1 MPSTYITLS
10 GLEKLRSELEYL
22 RNVKRPEIASYLHDS
37 NGGDDFD
44 GDTSPELDLARQQ
57 QAFIE
62 GRILELEIL
71 LSDPN
76 IIDNHIHSETVD
88 IGSRVT
94 ISEGNEDPV
103 SYTIVGPVE
112 AAPVHGLI
120 SFASPLGHALMGH
133 RAGDDVLV
141 NSPGGIYQVRII
153 NVE

>member
-76 IIDNHIHSETVD
+76 IIDNHIHGETVD

-94 ISEGNEDPV
+94 ISEGNEEPV

>member
-76 IIDNHIHSETVD
+76 IIDNHIHGETVD

>member
-1 MPSTYITLS
+1 MPSTYVTLS

-22 RNVKRPEIASYLHDS
+22 RKVKRPEIASYLHDS

-71 LSDPN
+71 LSDPKL
-76 IIDNHIHSETVD
+76 IDDHVHGETVD

-94 ISEGNEDPV
+94 ISEGKEEPV

-112 AAPVHGLI
+112 ASPVHGLI

-133 RAGDDVLV
+133 RSGDDVVV
-141 NSPGGIYQVRII
+141 NSPGGVYQVHII